1 MNSNKRTKN
10 NKERI
15 LKENIIMIIIKII
28 IKLSKKNELKKLIR
42 NIYKKKM
49 ITLKKLV

>member
-28 IKLSKKNELKKLIR
+28 IELSKNRIKKV
-42 NIYKKKM
+42 NKKY
-49 ITLKKLV
+49 I